1 MAQTDDVSEKA
12 KASPEET
19 PDALLPLGEGLEQ
32 SLNFRIRMAQ
42 ILSFR
47 HFEKQHPGYGG
58 AARFLGLLSI
68 IQANPGE
75 PQNRLAEAVGL
86 QRSSVVPILDRMEG
100 EGIVERRDDEGDRRA
115 KAVFLTDKG
124 EQVVG
129 RHAWS
134 RRLNPQQPLGE
145 DHELVAN
152 VDQQPHVSRVAGDE
166 VEQFAVDCRARG

>member
-1 MAQTDDVSEKA
+1 MAQSDDMTETQA
-12 KASPEET
+12 KAREAILDE
-19 PDALLPLGEGLEQ
+19 LLPLGDDLEH

-75 PQNRLAEAVGL
+75 PQHRLAEAVGL

-100 EGIVERRDDEGDRRA
+100 EGIVERRDVEGDRRA
-115 KAVFLTDKG
+115 KAVFLTAKG
-124 EQVVG
+124 QKVVAELSASALEMEKYMAAG
-129 RHAWS
+129 LSKDQLAVMVEGLDQIIDNL
-134 RRLNPQQPLGE
+134 RRL
-145 DHELVAN
+145 
-152 VDQQPHVSRVAGDE
+152 
-166 VEQFAVDCRARG
+166 

>member
-1 MAQTDDVSEKA
+1 MAQADDVSEK
-12 KASPEET
+12 KAAPQDASL
-19 PDALLPLGEGLEQ
+19 DALLPLAENLER

-100 EGIVERRDDEGDRRA
+100 EGIVERRDVEGDRRA

-124 EQVVG
+124 EDVVSELSASALEMERYMSAGLSEEQVSVMIEG
-129 RHAWS
+129 LDQIIDNL
-134 RRLNPQQPLGE
+134 RRL
-145 DHELVAN
+145 
-152 VDQQPHVSRVAGDE
+152 
-166 VEQFAVDCRARG
+166 